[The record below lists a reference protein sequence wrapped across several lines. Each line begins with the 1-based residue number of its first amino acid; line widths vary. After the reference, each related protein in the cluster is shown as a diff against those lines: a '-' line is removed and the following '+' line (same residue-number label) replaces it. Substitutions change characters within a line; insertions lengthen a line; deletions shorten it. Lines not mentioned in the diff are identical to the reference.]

1 MRRSIVGG
9 MLAVALFATST
20 AVATAA
26 TPQVVDGLDG
36 GSGRIQ
42 ARIAPDTASIV
53 RGGAPWV
60 FYGANPEY
68 GYRLRLAR
76 LDPTPT
82 FVTIDGV
89 GGANGRTTHSVATD
103 VSATT
108 QAGVVH
114 VFYRDDTAQDL
125 RHGWF
130 DGSGWTFETL
140 DGDSTLGGRTSR
152 DVGGRSVALVYR
164 DKLNVIYADDT
175 KGDVRRAVFDG
186 SVWRYSVLDGNRLTD
201 GRTTDPVGAAIRA
214 AVWDSRLHVLYT
226 VAPGGLREAT
236 IDRGRSAAYATLS
249 SSGGSSLG
257 LLKVSE
263 TQVLIAYDAT
273 IGSCCNGGFG
283 PVSAGVWDGSTWSV
297 DRPVSRITFTE
308 GLTIFSDGGTPYLA
322 SGVWQCDDSGCD
334 QFIGVAPWNGT
345 TFEDPYRTR
354 IAGGHPPGFPS
365 SAVTIGGIGYLYVGA
380 FGYQSEPDIYDQ
392 VVLGIEGP
400 F

>member
-9 MLAVALFATST
+9 MSVLALFVISM

-26 TPQVVDGLDG
+26 TPRVVDGLDG
-36 GSGRIQ
+36 GGGRVQ

-76 LDPTPT
+76 LDATPT
-82 FVTIDGV
+82 FVTLDGV
-89 GGANGRTTHSVATD
+89 GGSNGRTTHSVGTD
-103 VSATT
+103 VSATAQT
-108 QAGVVH
+108 GVVH
-114 VFYRDDTAQDL
+114 VFYRDDTDQDL

-130 DGSGWTFETL
+130 DGGVWMFETL
-140 DGDSTLGGRTSR
+140 DGNSTVDGRTSH
-152 DVGGRSVALVYR
+152 DVGRRSVALVYR

-175 KGDVRRAVFDG
+175 EGDVRRAVFDG
-186 SVWRYSVLDGNRLTD
+186 STWRYSVLDGNRTTG

-214 AVWDSRLHVLYT
+214 GVWDSRLHVLYT
-226 VAPGGLREAT
+226 VAPSGLREAT
-236 IDRGRSAAYATLS
+236 IDRGRTAAYATLS

-257 LLKVSE
+257 LLKVSDA
-263 TQVLIAYDAT
+263 QVLIAYDAT
-273 IGSCCNGGFG
+273 IGSCCDGGFG
-283 PVSAGVWDGSTWSV
+283 PISAGVWDGSTWSV

-308 GLTIFSDGGTPYLA
+308 GLTILSDGGTPYLA
-322 SGVWQCDDSGCD
+322 SGVWQCDDFGCD
-334 QFIGVAPWNGT
+334 QFVGLAPWNGT
-345 TFEDPYRTR
+345 TFDDPYRTR
-354 IAGGHPPGFPS
+354 VASGHPPGFPS
-365 SAVTIGGIGYLYVGA
+365 SAVTIGGVGHLYVGA

-392 VVLGIEGP
+392 VLLAVEGP

>member
-1 MRRSIVGG
+1 MRRSIGG
-9 MLAVALFATST
+9 MLTLGLLAISST
-20 AVATAA
+20 VATAA
-26 TPQVVDGLDG
+26 TSEVVDGLG
-36 GSGRIQ
+36 GGGGHIR

-53 RGGAPWV
+53 RAGAPWV

-76 LDPTPT
+76 LGPAPT
-82 FVTIDGV
+82 FVTLDGV
-89 GGANGRTTHSVATD
+89 GGANGRTNHSVATD
-103 VSATT
+103 VSATAH
-108 QAGVVH
+108 AGVVH

-130 DGSGWTFETL
+130 DGSAWAFETL
-140 DGDSTLGGRTSR
+140 DGDSTLGGRTSH

-164 DKLNVIYADDT
+164 DKLNVIYADESTD
-175 KGDVRRAVFDG
+175 DVRRAVFDG
-186 SVWRYSVLDGNRLTD
+186 SVWRYSVVDGNRATD
-201 GRTTDPVGAAIRA
+201 GRTTEPVGAAIRA
-214 AVWDSRLHVLYT
+214 GVWDSRLHILYT
-226 VAPGGLREAT
+226 VAPSGLREAT
-236 IDRGRSAAYATLS
+236 IDRGRSAAYATIS

-257 LLKVSE
+257 LLEVSE

-273 IGSCCNGGFG
+273 IGSCCDGGFG

-308 GLTIFSDGGTPYLA
+308 GLTIFSDSGTAYLA
-322 SGVWQCDDSGCD
+322 SGVWQCDDFGCE
-334 QFIGVAPWNGT
+334 QFVGVAPWNGT

-354 IAGGHPPGFPS
+354 MAAGRPPGFPS
-365 SAVTIGGIGYLYVGA
+365 SSVTIGGVGHLYVGA

-392 VVLGIEGP
+392 VVLGLEGP

>member
-1 MRRSIVGG
+1 
-9 MLAVALFATST
+9 MLALALFATPT
-20 AVATAA
+20 AVAAA
-26 TPQVVDGLDG
+26 VTPQIVDGLG
-36 GSGRIQ
+36 GGGGRVQ

-76 LDPTPT
+76 LDATPT
-82 FVTIDGV
+82 FVTLDGV
-89 GGANGRTTHSVATD
+89 GGGHGRTTHSVATD
-103 VSATT
+103 VSATA
-108 QAGVVH
+108 QAGSVH
-114 VFYRDDTAQDL
+114 VFYRDDTDQDL

-130 DGSGWTFETL
+130 DGSEWTFETL
-140 DGDSTLGGRTSR
+140 DGDSTLDGRTSH
-152 DVGGRSVALVYR
+152 DVGRRSVALVYHN
-164 DKLNVIYADDT
+164 KLNVIYADDT

-186 SVWRYSVLDGNRLTD
+186 SSWRYSVLDGNRDTG

-214 AVWDSRLHVLYT
+214 GVWDSRLHVLYT
-226 VAPGGLREAT
+226 VAPSGLREAT

-257 LLKVSE
+257 LLKVSDAR
-263 TQVLIAYDAT
+263 VLIAYDAT
-273 IGSCCNGGFG
+273 IGSCCDGGFG
-283 PVSAGVWDGSTWSV
+283 PVSAGVWNGSTWSV

-308 GLTIFSDGGTPYLA
+308 GLTIFADGGRPFLA
-322 SGVWQCDDSGCD
+322 SGVWQCDDFGCD

-345 TFEDPYRTR
+345 TFDDPYRTR

-365 SAVTIGGIGYLYVGA
+365 SAVTIGGVGHLYVGA

-392 VVLGIEGP
+392 ALLSVEGP